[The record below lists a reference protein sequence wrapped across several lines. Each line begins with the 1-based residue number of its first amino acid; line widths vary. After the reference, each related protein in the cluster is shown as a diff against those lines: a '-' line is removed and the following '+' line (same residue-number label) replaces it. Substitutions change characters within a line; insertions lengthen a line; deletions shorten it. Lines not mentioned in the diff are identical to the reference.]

1 MDGGELAER
10 LRDLDSKVPVL
21 MSAPLTGAPAELLE
35 GCRDLPF
42 LAKPFTFFEL
52 NSAATSIGRSRA
64 CFARSTAASRTGS
77 GRRTMRTWT
86 GGCAAIP
93 VGSGC

>member
-1 MDGGELAER
+1 MDGAAEP
-10 LRDLDSKVPVL
+10 LRDLDPKVPIAL

-35 GCRDLPF
+35 GYRGLPF

-64 CFARSTAASRTGS
+64 CFARSTAPKTPSDYGVWNSNVNPARPL
-77 GRRTMRTWT
+77 GRLWGTR
-86 GGCAAIP
+86 
-93 VGSGC
+93 

>member
-1 MDGGELAER
+1 
-10 LRDLDSKVPVL
+10 

-35 GCRDLPF
+35 GYRNLPF

-64 CFARSTAASRTGS
+64 CFARSTV
-77 GRRTMRTWT
+77 
-86 GGCAAIP
+86 GGEWMENDVDLDRWMCGDNSWEWLL
-93 VGSGC
+93 V